1 MICISILDKIVQD
14 KLKEIPSLE
23 RYRKQYRF
31 IKSKFKNIFIDG
43 KISFI
48 GEVKPA
54 SPVKGEFRSKDDL
67 DLTVK
72 ELTMT
77 PISAISVLT
86 DSHFNA
92 SIDNITLVKR
102 YTDVPLLRKDF
113 IIDELQIFES
123 SFYEVDAIL
132 LIARILDKELFKTL
146 YNLSISLGIEPVVE
160 VYSLE
165 DLEKALELNP
175 SIILVNNRNLE
186 TFEVDIRHTEEIK
199 RHIPEGIR
207 VISASGISTR
217 EDIKYLKNLGIDGV
231 LVGEAVMKASNIREK
246 IMELMNLED

>member
-1 MICISILDKIVQD
+1 MIYISILDKIVQD
-14 KLKEIPSLE
+14 KLCEIPSLE
-23 RYRKQYRF
+23 RYRGQYRLVR
-31 IKSKFKNIFIDG
+31 SKFKDIFIDG
-43 KISFI
+43 KIVFI

-54 SPVKGEFRSKDDL
+54 SPVKGEFRSKDNL

-72 ELTMT
+72 ELAMT

-102 YTDVPLLRKDF
+102 YTDVPILRKDF

-123 SFYEVDAIL
+123 SFYDVDAIL
-132 LIARILDKELFKTL
+132 LIAKILDKELFKTL
-146 YNLSISLGIEPVVE
+146 YGLSISLGIEPVIE

-199 RHIPEGIR
+199 RYIPKGIR
-207 VISASGISTR
+207 VISASGISNR
-217 EDIKYLKNLGIDGV
+217 KDIRYLKNLGIDGV
-231 LVGEAVMKASNIREK
+231 LVGEAIMKASNIREK